1 MAKTLIKTS
10 GAISAGTGSVTFIN
24 GTSDVVLDDTYDVYE
39 FHFYNIHP
47 DTNATILSFQ
57 VDVSS
62 GTTYGQSI
70 TSTTFE
76 AEHDEGDSG
85 TALQYR
91 TNRDQSN
98 DAEYQQLSE
107 YIYNGVGDESA
118 SGVLTLYD
126 PANGTFLKHW
136 QSIVNSYGNATTQV
150 SYHAGYINQTS
161 AIDRIRFATT
171 ANDMSASGN
180 IDAGEIKLFGVS

>member
-1 MAKTLIKTS
+1 MAKTLIKTT

-47 DTNATILSFQ
+47 GTNATILSFQ
-57 VDVSS
+57 VDVVD
-62 GTTYGQSI
+62 GTSYGQSI
-70 TSTTFE
+70 TSNTFE
-76 AEHDEGDSG
+76 AEHSEDGSG
-85 TALQYR
+85 YGLQYR
-91 TNRDQSN
+91 TNRDQGN
-98 DAEYQQLSE
+98 GTAYQQLSE

-126 PANGTFLKHW
+126 PSSATYVKHW
-136 QSIVNSYGNATTQV
+136 MSVVNAYGNAVSQV
-150 SYHAGYINQTS
+150 SYHSGYINQTS

-180 IDAGEIKLFGVS
+180 IDAGEIKLFGVT

>member
-10 GAISAGTGSVTFIN
+10 GAISAGTCEVDFIN
-24 GTSDVVLDDTYDVYE
+24 GDSDVVLDDTYDVYE

-91 TNRDQSN
+91 TNREQSN

-161 AIDRIRFATT
+161 AIDRIRFAMT

>member
-161 AIDRIRFATT
+161 AIDRIRFAMT

>member
-136 QSIVNSYGNATTQV
+136 QSVVNAYGNATPQV

-161 AIDRIRFATT
+161 AIDRIRFAMT
-171 ANDMSASGN
+171 ANDMRASGN

>member
-91 TNRDQSN
+91 TNRDQGN
-98 DAEYQQLSE
+98 GTELQQLSE
-107 YIYNGVGDESA
+107 YIYDGVGDESA
-118 SGVLTLYD
+118 SGMLTLYD
-126 PANGTFLKHW
+126 PSSGTYVKHW
-136 QSIVNSYGNATTQV
+136 QSVVNAYGNATPQV
-150 SYHAGYINQTS
+150 SYHSGYINTAT
-161 AIDRIRFATT
+161 AITRIRFAMT

-180 IDAGEIKLFGVS
+180 IDAGTIKMFGVS